1 MGLFD
6 EQISRKP
13 NKYPWTKEFIDAI
26 WQGFWTPD
34 EFSFT
39 ADKGQF
45 RSELTEQERG
55 MMTRN
60 LSAIGQ
66 IEIAVKTFWANLGA
80 NLPHPSLSDLGFAMA
95 NSEVIHNLAYEKLL
109 DVLNMEH
116 VFAEN
121 LKDPVIKG
129 RVDYLRKYAKRV
141 YVDDR
146 KQYIYSIALF
156 TLFVE
161 NASLFSQFYVVM
173 HFNRFR
179 ALLKDT
185 TQQVQYTR
193 NEENLHAMIGIK
205 IIQTLREEYPELFDQ
220 EMEDR
225 INQEIVEA
233 IECEGRVIE
242 WIMQGYE
249 APGLS
254 EDILKAFVKRRI
266 CDAVGQIGF
275 QAPALTEEELNLLD
289 HTEWFDEELL
299 GGTMTDF
306 FAKRP
311 VEYTRNNRAFD
322 AADMF

>member
-13 NKYPWTKEFIDAI
+13 NKYPWTKDFIEAI
-26 WQGFWTPD
+26 WHGFWTPD

-45 RSELTEQERG
+45 KSELTQQERD
-55 MMTRN
+55 MMARN

-66 IEIAVKTFWANLGA
+66 IEIAVKTFWANLGH
-80 NLPHPSLSDLGFAMA
+80 NLPHPSLSDLGFAMS

-116 VFAEN
+116 VFEEN
-121 LKDPVIKG
+121 LKHPVIG
-129 RVDYLRKYAKRV
+129 DRVRYLRKYSNRV
-141 YVDDR
+141 FEDDR
-146 KQYIYSIALF
+146 QQYVYAIILF

-161 NASLFSQFYVVM
+161 NASLFSQFYTVM
-173 HFNRFR
+173 HFNRYR

-185 TQQVQYTR
+185 AQQVQYTR
-193 NEENLHAMIGIK
+193 NEENLHAMVGIK
-205 IIQTLREEYPELFDQ
+205 IIQTLREEYPDLFDEALTQ
-220 EMEDR
+220 R
-225 INQEIVEA
+225 IEQEIVEA
-233 IECEGRVIE
+233 IECEGQVIE

-266 CDAVGQIGF
+266 IDATSQIGF
-275 QAPALTEEELNLLD
+275 KAPALTDEETALLE

-306 FAKRP
+306 FQKRP
-311 VEYTRNNRAFD
+311 VEYARNNRAFD
-322 AADMF
+322 AADLF